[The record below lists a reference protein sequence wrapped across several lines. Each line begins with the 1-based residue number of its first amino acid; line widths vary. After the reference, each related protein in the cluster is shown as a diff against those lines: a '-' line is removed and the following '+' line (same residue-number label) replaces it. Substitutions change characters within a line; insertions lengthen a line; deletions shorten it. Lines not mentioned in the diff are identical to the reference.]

1 MDMMLWNIGLTA
13 ALGLM
18 SWLARTMWNE
28 QQRLSVLLNK
38 TREELAKSYQTRS
51 DAHADINRVVARLDQ
66 LDAKI
71 DRLIDRLIESKK

>member
-18 SWLARTMWNE
+18 SWLARTMWTE

-38 TREELAKSYQTRS
+38 TREELAKSYQTRA
-51 DAHADINRVVARLDQ
+51 DAHADINRVVSRLDQ

>member
-18 SWLARTMWNE
+18 SWLARTMWTE

-38 TREELAKSYQTRS
+38 TREELAKNYQTRS
-51 DAHADINRVVARLDQ
+51 DAHADINRVVSRLDQ

-71 DRLIDRLIESKK
+71 DRLMDRLMENKK